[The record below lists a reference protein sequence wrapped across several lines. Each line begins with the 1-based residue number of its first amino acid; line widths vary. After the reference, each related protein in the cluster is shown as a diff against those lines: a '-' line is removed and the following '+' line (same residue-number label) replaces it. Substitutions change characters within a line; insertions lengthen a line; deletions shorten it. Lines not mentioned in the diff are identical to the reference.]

1 MKYTVNKETKTI
13 ELHSGIIS
21 YDDIKGLVEQFEGF
35 SFSVSSQKSEIT
47 EEELNKLKN
56 KLIEETNKKLP
67 LLFREGMVVGNAYV
81 PIISKI
87 EHS

>member
-1 MKYTVNKETKTI
+1 MKYTVNKDTKTI

-35 SFSVSSQKSEIT
+35 SFSPQKSEKT
-47 EEELNKLKN
+47 EEEFNKLKD

-67 LLFREGMVVGNAYV
+67 VLFREGMVVGANYI
-81 PIISKI
+81 PITSTV
-87 EHS
+87 EHN